1 MFYVGNTFDTESGG
15 YKTIQQAKKQAD
27 KKNVKV
33 FDENGAQVYP
43 ELEMVAKSVNL
54 PQNEEKKEE
63 VKKNTNES
71 EKAAEKAQDAQEVT
85 GVKLTNNVP
94 EGALEEKPGGGAYTY
109 NEARERTGTVNK
121 SELEKTQEA
130 AGALF
135 EKGAIGTI
143 KVVREGMIALRNA
156 PKWESGHKCGVAK
169 TGYEARTVGRF
180 ETPGG
185 TLFKLESGYYISG
198 REGDTVFTPDNEQ
211 DRDT

>member
-1 MFYVGNTFDTESGG
+1 MFYVGNAFDTESGG

-27 KKNVKV
+27 KKNMKV

-43 ELEMVAKSVNL
+43 EQAAAAESADL

-63 VKKNTNES
+63 VKENTTEQ
-71 EKAAEKAQDAQEVT
+71 EKAAETAQDAPTVA
-85 GVKLTNNVP
+85 GVELTDDVP
-94 EGALEEKPGGGAYTY
+94 EGALEETPDGGAHTY
-109 NEARERTGTVNK
+109 NEAGERTGTVNK
-121 SELEKTQEA
+121 SELEKMQEA

-135 EKGAIGTI
+135 EKGVIGTI

-198 REGDTVFTPDNEQ
+198 REGDTVFTPDNE
-211 DRDT
+211 